1 VLRAAVDEA
10 IARGVHDPGAL
21 AVLCEQ
27 MRKNLALPI
36 PIPLDIAAHVPDRD
50 VVPHDLGGYDV

>member
-1 VLRAAVDEA
+1 
-10 IARGVHDPGAL
+10 
-21 AVLCEQ
+21 VLCEQ

-36 PIPLDIAAHVPDRD
+36 PIPLDIGAHVPDRD